1 MSTPLIRS
9 YRVTDLEALIQVQ
22 RECFPPPF
30 PSELWWN
37 AEQISEHCRRFP
49 AGALCAEIDGQ
60 IVGSATAHCVH
71 FDPQHP
77 THTWAE
83 IADHGY
89 LRNHSD
95 QGNTL
100 YGVDVAV
107 RPAFRGQGVAK
118 ALYQARFALV
128 RQLGLQRFLAGS
140 RISGYHHHHA
150 TMTPEAYTAAVLA
163 GTLIDPVITPQL
175 RAGLQPVSLIHNYL
189 DDREAA
195 NCALLMEWRNP
206 DVPII

>member
-1 MSTPLIRS
+1 M
-9 YRVTDLEALIQVQ
+9 
-22 RECFPPPF
+22 
-30 PSELWWN
+30 
-37 AEQISEHCRRFP
+37 
-49 AGALCAEIDGQ
+49 
-60 IVGSATAHCVH
+60 
-71 FDPQHP
+71 
-77 THTWAE
+77 
-83 IADHGY
+83 
-89 LRNHSD
+89 
-95 QGNTL
+95 
-100 YGVDVAV
+100 
-107 RPAFRGQGVAK
+107 
-118 ALYQARFALV
+118 